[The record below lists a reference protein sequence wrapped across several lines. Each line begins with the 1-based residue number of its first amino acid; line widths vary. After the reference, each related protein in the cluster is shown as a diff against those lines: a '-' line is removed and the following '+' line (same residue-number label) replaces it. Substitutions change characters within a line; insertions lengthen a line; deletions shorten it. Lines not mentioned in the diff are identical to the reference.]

1 MVVGLVGAFCHHTDL
16 SLSPHRPGLLAI
28 VLYLMHG
35 LLYRKGGIIVLLL
48 HLIHVE
54 EVRVGITLCVLE

>member
-28 VLYLMHG
+28 VLYLMHWT
-35 LLYRKGGIIVLLL
+35 V
-48 HLIHVE
+48 V
-54 EVRVGITLCVLE
+54 